1 MFNLLPY
8 NEVKE
13 QFSNE
18 NGDPGILLAKATFK
32 MHQKNVL
39 VHALFR
45 DPLRKPCR
53 WFLPKIAC
61 FEPLKIQKRFIK
73 MSIINPKL
81 YKYYNLQQILK
92 IRWKTKLENPSKR
105 TTFVKNSPNSAH
117 RLRIWLNFISVKW
130 SRPPRSG
137 SRSRAWTLSK
147 MILFHAHFWTSEF
160 AWNRIKGNK
169 KNCRCVDRQTIN
181 TKYIL

>member
-1 MFNLLPY
+1 MNEFFNSFFEIGY
-8 NEVKE
+8 SSTRSCQQQRQKTKKIKE
-13 QFSNE
+13 NLWKKGRLR
-18 NGDPGILLAKATFK
+18 NWKIRDPGILLALSLSK

-61 FEPLKIQKRFIK
+61 FEPLKIQKIFIK
-73 MSIINPKL
+73 ISIINPKL

-92 IRWKTKLENPSKR
+92 IRWKTNLENPSKR
-105 TTFVKNSPNSAH
+105 ATFAKNSPNSAH

-130 SRPPRSG
+130 SRPPR
-137 SRSRAWTLSK
+137 T
-147 MILFHAHFWTSEF
+147 
-160 AWNRIKGNK
+160 
-169 KNCRCVDRQTIN
+169 
-181 TKYIL
+181 